1 MKPITILGKPK
12 KNGLCAVYFFVYLKG
27 ERVRINTMM
36 LVDAANF
43 DEATGRVRGKSS
55 DVKDQNMVIEQCRGR
70 INQIEIKYRLKNVIL
85 TPEQLRNEYSHPSY
99 DIDFL
104 AWMETEISL
113 LKNQVGASRI
123 IKYTTIFNKL
133 KEFRNPISF
142 SEIDRFFIED
152 FRGWCKTKKGNDI
165 STVSTNLNVIKTFT
179 NRAMR
184 KDLMEIDPFID
195 IKIGRA
201 KPDRCYCSEEELNLL
216 SRMYKGD
223 PEHPL
228 KPHLVPVLR
237 HFLFMSLTGLRISDF
252 TDMTFDNIA
261 NGTLRLYPIKTR
273 SKKKQMVK
281 IPLCQ
286 QALRL
291 IVDEGNT
298 SGRLFH
304 PCTEQRMNTNI
315 KSIAAAA
322 GIRKPLTNHSAR
334 HTFATLFIKK
344 TSDVATLQRLLGHS
358 RIEETMVYVHI
369 TEENL
374 VLQMKRFEDSLHL
387 DLQPTTTAL

>member
-1 MKPITILGKPK
+1 
-12 KNGLCAVYFFVYLKG
+12 
-27 ERVRINTMM
+27 
-36 LVDAANF
+36 
-43 DEATGRVRGKSS
+43 
-55 DVKDQNMVIEQCRGR
+55 
-70 INQIEIKYRLKNVIL
+70 
-85 TPEQLRNEYSHPSY
+85 
-99 DIDFL
+99 
-104 AWMETEISL
+104 
-113 LKNQVGASRI
+113 
-123 IKYTTIFNKL
+123 
-133 KEFRNPISF
+133 
-142 SEIDRFFIED
+142 
-152 FRGWCKTKKGNDI
+152 
-165 STVSTNLNVIKTFT
+165 
-179 NRAMR
+179 
-184 KDLMEIDPFID
+184 
-195 IKIGRA
+195 
-201 KPDRCYCSEEELNLL
+201 
-216 SRMYKGD
+216 MYKGD

-252 TDMTFDNIA
+252 TSLTFDNIA
-261 NGTLRLYPIKTR
+261 NETLRLYPIKTR

-291 IVDEGNT
+291 ILDEGNT
-298 SGRLFH
+298 VGRLFH

-322 GIRKPLTNHSAR
+322 GIKKPLTNHSAR

-374 VLQMKRFEDSLHL
+374 ILQMKRFEDALHL
-387 DLQPTTTAL
+387 DLQPSTTTL